1 MTQGN
6 PSLQKEC
13 QETVNKTVFH
23 AQAFL
28 LIPSK
33 SGSLNLVFH
42 YIVDIPGEAFQGR
55 VCNVNQNRDSRKQAL
70 ALSEQFYKYF
80 LLLPSS

>member
-1 MTQGN
+1 MIIFYFA
-6 PSLQKEC
+6 LRR
-13 QETVNKTVFH
+13 
-23 AQAFL
+23 L
-28 LIPSK
+28 
-33 SGSLNLVFH
+33 LNLVLR

-80 LLLPSS
+80 LLLPSSQ